1 MDKSKLKWYD
11 RKRIWCGL
19 PFTFTKYGLSDD
31 RIFVETGFL
40 SLKEMEVRLYRITNV
55 NLSRSLG
62 QRIFGLGTVHIDSSD
77 KDLKCFDIKN
87 IKNSVDIKEMI
98 SAAVEEERLRNR
110 VSAREFLADGH
121 EHDDDMDDD
130 CGCDCHDHD
139 EDD

>member
-87 IKNSVDIKEMI
+87 IKNSADIKEMI